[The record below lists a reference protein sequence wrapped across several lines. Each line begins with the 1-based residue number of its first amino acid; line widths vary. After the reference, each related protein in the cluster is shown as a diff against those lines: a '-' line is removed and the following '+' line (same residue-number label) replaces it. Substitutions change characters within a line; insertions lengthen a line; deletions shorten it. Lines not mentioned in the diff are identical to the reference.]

1 MRHAAPA
8 LASALLTAACAV
20 APGPAP
26 AADIR
31 LYTMDC
37 GFIEIFDADMFAD
50 DGAFAGMPRDLVVP
64 CYLIRH
70 PAGDLLWDAGL
81 TEALATSGPVTSP
94 GGTVSV
100 ATTLTS
106 QLAQLGLTLADVEYI
121 SVSHSHNDHIG
132 NGGLFAASTWIV
144 DADERAYA
152 FRDEARANAAEFASY
167 AALENAKTILIEGD
181 GDYDV
186 FGDGSVVVIQTPGH
200 TPGHTVLLVRLA
212 EAGPLL
218 LTGDMFHLAETR
230 PGRKVPR
237 FNVDRDQTLASM
249 DKIDALAAETGARVI
264 REHVIEDFES
274 LPAFPEALR

>member
-1 MRHAAPA
+1 MRHPAPA
-8 LASALLTAACAV
+8 LASALLTAACIA
-20 APGPAP
+20 APEPARP
-26 AADIR
+26 EVS
-31 LYTMDC
+31 LYALDC
-37 GFIEIFDADMFAD
+37 GLIEIADADMFAD
-50 DGAFAGMPRDLVVP
+50 DGSFAGVPRDLIVP

-70 PAGDLLWDAGL
+70 PDGDLLWDAGL
-81 TEALATSGPVTSP
+81 TEALNETGPVTSP
-94 GGTVSV
+94 GGVVSV
-100 ATTLTS
+100 PTTLTS
-106 QLAQLGLTLADVEYI
+106 QLAALGLTPADIEYI
-121 SVSHSHNDHIG
+121 SVSHSHGDHIG

-152 FRDEARANAAEFASY
+152 FRDEARANAAEFESY
-167 AALENAKTILIEGD
+167 AALETAETVLIEGD
-181 GDYDV
+181 ADHDV
-186 FGDGSVVVIQTPGH
+186 FGDGRIVVIQTPGH
-200 TPGHTVLLVRLA
+200 TPGHTVLFVDLP

>member
-1 MRHAAPA
+1 MRHPAPA
-8 LASALLTAACAV
+8 LASALLTAACIS
-20 APGPAP
+20 APEQAKP
-26 AADIR
+26 DVS
-31 LYTMDC
+31 LYALDC
-37 GFIEIFDADMFAD
+37 GLIEIADADMFAD
-50 DGAFAGMPRDLVVP
+50 DGSFAGVPRDLIVP

-70 PAGDLLWDAGL
+70 PDGDLLWDAGL
-81 TEALATSGPVTSP
+81 TEALNETGPVTSP
-94 GGTVSV
+94 GGVVSV
-100 ATTLTS
+100 GTTLTS
-106 QLAQLGLTLADVEYI
+106 QLAALGLTPADIEYI
-121 SVSHSHNDHIG
+121 SVSHSHGDHIG

-152 FRDEARANAAEFASY
+152 FRDEARANAAEFESY
-167 AALENAKTILIEGD
+167 AALETAETVLIEGD
-181 GDYDV
+181 ADHDV
-186 FGDGSVVVIQTPGH
+186 FGDGRIVVIQTPGH
-200 TPGHTVLLVRLA
+200 TPGHTVLFVDLP